1 MKPGF
6 LISIMAASLLAIGS
20 ALWLHAREIAR
31 TPGPKAELPPPV
43 YASARQPAPGAGQV
57 QQTARERNAQLG
69 LEIERALVS
78 RDPQQ
83 RETAFNFLLPELLQT
98 EPQRV
103 TDMVARQEPGEARD
117 ALRDAVARQ
126 WITRDRDN
134 AIRWMQSFESTG
146 EQQASARVAV
156 QALAATAPD
165 QAIAVADQFGI
176 GRDDGS
182 LEHLVQ
188 VWAEDDLEQA
198 TRWLE
203 SQPAGPRTEQMRARI
218 EQVRAAREARDPQQ

>member
-1 MKPGF
+1 MKPVS

-20 ALWLHAREIAR
+20 ALWLHAREIPR
-31 TPGPKAELPPPV
+31 TPGPKSQPPPPM
-43 YASARQPAPGAGQV
+43 YASATQPVPSPGQI
-57 QQTARERNAQLG
+57 QHTEREHNAQLG

-83 RETAFNFLLPELLQT
+83 RETAFNFLLPELLQA

-103 TDMVARQEPGEARD
+103 TDLVARQEPGEARD
-117 ALRDAVARQ
+117 LLRDEVARQ
-126 WITRDRDN
+126 WITRDRDG
-134 AIRWMQSFESTG
+134 AIRWLKSFESTG

-156 QALAATAPD
+156 QTLAATSPGE
-165 QAIAVADQFGI
+165 AIDVADQFGL

-182 LEHLVQ
+182 LEYLVQ

-203 SQPAGPRTEQMRARI
+203 SQPAGSRTEKMRARI
-218 EQVRAAREARDPQQ
+218 EQVRAARNPSQ

>member
-1 MKPGF
+1 MKPTF
-6 LISIMAASLLAIGS
+6 LISLMAASLLAIGS

-31 TPGPKAELPPPV
+31 TPGPKAEPPPPV
-43 YASARQPAPGAGQV
+43 YVSATQPAPGAGQV

-117 ALRDAVARQ
+117 ALRDEVARQ
-126 WITRDRDN
+126 WITRDRDS